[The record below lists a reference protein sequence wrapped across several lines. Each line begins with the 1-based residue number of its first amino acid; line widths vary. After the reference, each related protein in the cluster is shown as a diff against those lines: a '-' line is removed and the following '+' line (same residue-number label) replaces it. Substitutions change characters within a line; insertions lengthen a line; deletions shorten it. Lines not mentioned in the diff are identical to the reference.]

1 MDYGQAEQKEPF
13 IFDGI
18 KTKKAQSRVLRLLK
32 SCKEIRDTA
41 YPLKNSKVTEL
52 TLIDLHARKQKDYIY
67 VTGTLSLSDNGL
79 QENRTFEAYI
89 TSKEGEDHVLLD
101 ITRVDSKEGTSMIR
115 TTDIITEANNSI
127 ISVTSYCGIGYLQE
141 KIFSS
146 EFPKEEAETFEIQ
159 TQQLSVL

>member
-18 KTKKAQSRVLRLLK
+18 KNKKAQKKVLRLLK
-32 SCKEIRDTA
+32 SCKEVRDTA

-52 TLIDLHARKQKDYIY
+52 NIVDIHARKQKDYIY
-67 VTGTLSLSDNGL
+67 VTGTLRLSDNENY
-79 QENRTFEAYI
+79 ENRTFEAYI

-101 ITRVDSKEGTSMIR
+101 ITRVDSKESSSMIR
-115 TTDIITEANNSI
+115 TTDIITEVDDNI

-146 EFPKEEAETFEIQ
+146 EFSKAETENFEIQ